1 MLSMVLD
8 KDSDVAVEAVN
19 LLLLIQQ
26 WGVSLS
32 LVASLC
38 HCQHT
43 AQEFH
48 FNRSKHPKYARFD
61 WHKCL
66 CFFFL
71 HKKFYSNANKS
82 ISISS
87 FIQLVFSLCTL
98 LLCMSCVG
106 LKVKKLLHEI
116 LRVKHFPSGKSD
128 AHSAKQFLPQWKQ
141 PNITW
146 LANKSF
152 QSPISQQ

>member
-106 LKVKKLLHEI
+106 LKVKKLLHKTFSIWKKWCTLSQTI
-116 LRVKHFPSGKSD
+116 LTSVKTTKYNLVGKQIIPESNF
-128 AHSAKQFLPQWKQ
+128 ST
-141 PNITW
+141 IEV
-146 LANKSF
+146 
-152 QSPISQQ
+152 